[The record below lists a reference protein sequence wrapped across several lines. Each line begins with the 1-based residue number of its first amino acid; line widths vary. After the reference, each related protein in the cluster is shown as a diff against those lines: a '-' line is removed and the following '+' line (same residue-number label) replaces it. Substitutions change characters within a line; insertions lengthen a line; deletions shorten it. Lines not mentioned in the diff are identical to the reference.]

1 MFHTPPTN
9 MSLSVLGL
17 ELKTRLIVQAHA
29 NILEI
34 NRMMNDP
41 NLSDFRV
48 VEFNIRNRLDSQTKD
63 VDAICEPYPEED
75 QRAAWDDAEVIGLC
89 DDLYG
94 LYDKIYD

>member
-1 MFHTPPTN
+1 

-17 ELKTRLIVQAHA
+17 NLRTILIAKVHA

-34 NRMMNDP
+34 NGMMNDP

-48 VEFNIRNRLDSQTKD
+48 VEFNVRNRLDSQTKD
-63 VDAICEPYPEED
+63 VDAICEPYLEED
-75 QRAAWDDAEVIGLC
+75 QRAAWDDAEVIGLY